1 MNGNRRVTSEDS
13 SVVGVLLAGGQGRCM
28 GGVEKCLLAL
38 GGRPLLAHVVDRV
51 RPQVG
56 TLVLNAGGETNRFT
70 AFGLPV
76 VKDETA
82 AGRIEPF
89 AGPLAG
95 LLAGLEWAAEHH
107 PGADG
112 VVSVPTDT
120 PFLPEDLVDRLRAA
134 REDAGAEVAC
144 AASDGRVH
152 PVIALWPVA
161 ARFSL
166 RKAMVEE
173 GIRRAD
179 RWLARFRVATV
190 EYPGE
195 PVDPFFNV
203 NRPEDLAEAE
213 RLLKSGLK

>member
-1 MNGNRRVTSEDS
+1 MNGDKPTGREKSRLVAL
-13 SVVGVLLAGGQGRCM
+13 LLAGGQGRRM
-28 GGVEKCLLAL
+28 GGVEKSLLAL
-38 GGRPLLAHVVDRV
+38 GGRPLLAHVIDRV

-56 TLVLNAGGETNRFT
+56 TLVLNAGGDTSRFA

-76 VKDETA
+76 VGDDT
-82 AGRIEPF
+82 GGGIEPF

-95 LLAGLEWAAEHH
+95 LLSGLDWVAEHH
-107 PGADG
+107 PVADG

-120 PFLPEDLVDRLRAA
+120 PFLPSDLVKRLGAA
-134 REDAGAEVAC
+134 LEDAGAEVAC
-144 AASDGRVH
+144 AASGGRVH

-166 RKAMVEE
+166 RKSMVEE
-173 GIRRAD
+173 GLRRAD

-190 EYPGE
+190 DYPSE

-213 RLLKSGLK
+213 RLVKSGLK